1 MSQKTLHWYIKSALS
16 CLFICDFIA
25 QRCKRL
31 AEKKKIIIRH
41 HASRKS
47 GKRGPLLF
55 SVAPISKAF
64 FIAFQS
70 FNFKCEGKRV
80 YFVHNFLPQLSRFG
94 PQKIAHGW
102 YNGDKECT
110 TKNNLMSSKSFCLFV
125 NVFVVV
131 NIAIFKTKFVA
142 GTRHLDSSIILYFR
156 RVDSLWTL
164 LSKENYWSTTCELC
178 SLLLIIIESAFS
190 NPNRITSFMANF
202 KFHFYS
208 YNWDSYWN
216 FQVL

>member
-1 MSQKTLHWYIKSALS
+1 MSQKTLHWYINQRYHVYSSAISLHKGVS
-16 CLFICDFIA
+16 VWL
-25 QRCKRL
+25 
-31 AEKKKIIIRH
+31 KKKIIIRH

-64 FIAFQS
+64 FLAFQS

-131 NIAIFKTKFVA
+131 NIAIFKKKFVA

-190 NPNRITSFMANF
+190 NPNRIASFMANF